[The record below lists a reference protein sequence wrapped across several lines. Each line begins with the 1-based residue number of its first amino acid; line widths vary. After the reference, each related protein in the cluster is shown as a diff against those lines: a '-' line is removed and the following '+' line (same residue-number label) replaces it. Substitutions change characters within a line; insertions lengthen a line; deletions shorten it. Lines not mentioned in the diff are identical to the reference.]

1 MDKTK
6 LFQIGEISKLFN
18 ISVSTLRH
26 YEKIGLLAP
35 EYTDP
40 ESGYRYYGIRQF
52 EPLNT
57 IRYLRAL
64 DMPLEE
70 ISEFLQNRDIELIEE
85 KLKRQ
90 KAVVAEKRRKL
101 AQIERKIDNRLRRL
115 NDAKNSI
122 FDIVGLKCVPEC
134 RAVLVE
140 DRLKIENV
148 LDMES
153 SIRKLEKNQSEGLVF
168 LGKVG
173 VGISK
178 ENLLQK
184 SFSQYDEV
192 FLLLDGEDD
201 FEGETIV
208 LPETYCAVVR
218 FCGSHTEA
226 PERYEMLLGYIEEN
240 SLEVSSFSREITMID
255 GGLTTDA
262 DRFVTEISIPV
273 TPKKS

>member
-1 MDKTK
+1 MDKSK

-26 YEKIGLLAP
+26 YEKIGLLSP

-64 DMPLEE
+64 DMPLDE
-70 ISEFLQNRDIELIEE
+70 ISEFLQNRDLDLIEE
-85 KLKRQ
+85 KLKKQ
-90 KAVVAEKRRKL
+90 KSAVAEKLRRL
-101 AQIERKIDNRLRRL
+101 SLVERKIDNRLRQL
-115 NDAKNSI
+115 SDAQSSV
-122 FDIVGLKCVPEC
+122 FDVVGLKDTPEY
-134 RAVLVE
+134 RVVLME
-140 DRLKIENV
+140 DRLKIENA
-148 LDMES
+148 LDMENP
-153 SIRKLEKNQSEGLVF
+153 IRKLESAQSQGVVF

-178 ENLLQK
+178 ENLLRK
-184 SFSQYDEV
+184 NFSQYDEV
-192 FLLLDGEDD
+192 FLLLDREDD
-201 FEGETIV
+201 FEGEITV
-208 LPETYCAVVR
+208 FPPTNCAFVR

-226 PERYEMLLGYIEEN
+226 PERYEMLLKYIEEN
-240 SLEVSSFSREITMID
+240 GLEVAGFSREITMID

-262 DRFVTEISIPV
+262 DKFVTEIAIPISR
-273 TPKKS
+273 KKN

>member
-1 MDKTK
+1 MDKSK

-26 YEKIGLLAP
+26 YEKIGLLSP

-64 DMPLEE
+64 DMPLDE
-70 ISEFLQNRDIELIEE
+70 ISEFLQNRDLDLIEE
-85 KLKRQ
+85 KLKKQ
-90 KAVVAEKRRKL
+90 KATVAEKLRRL
-101 AQIERKIDNRLRRL
+101 SLVERKIDNRLRQL
-115 NDAKNSI
+115 SDAQNSV
-122 FDIVGLKCVPEC
+122 FDVVGLKDTPEY
-134 RAVLVE
+134 RVVLME
-140 DRLKIENV
+140 DRLKIENA
-148 LDMES
+148 LDMENP
-153 SIRKLEKNQSEGLVF
+153 IRKLESAQSQGVVF

-178 ENLLQK
+178 ENLLRK
-184 SFSQYDEV
+184 NFSQYDEV
-192 FLLLDGEDD
+192 FLLLDREDD
-201 FEGETIV
+201 FEGEITV
-208 LPETYCAVVR
+208 FPPTSCAFVR

-226 PERYEMLLGYIEEN
+226 PERYEMLLKYIEDN
-240 SLEVSSFSREITMID
+240 GLEVAGFSREITMID

-262 DRFVTEISIPV
+262 DKFVTEIAIPISR
-273 TPKKS
+273 KKN

>member
-122 FDIVGLKCVPEC
+122 FDVVGLKCVPEC

-140 DRLKIENV
+140 DRLKIENA